1 MLCKYKIL
9 SKLPNPCFSVF
20 IVCKFVGQDN
30 EGMIQRTKAGAHYFG
45 CYTVTRGCFPS
56 LRSRLSSS
64 SLIPSLRDGG
74 TAKGNQTKYIVSI
87 LLCISYWGRGYK
99 RLLFMLSSSSAVR
112 YKLVTLIRALIAIGW
127 VYWEQ
132 GMLHLTPEGKEVLR
146 DMEKDFR
153 RWYLSKKVEDGDKYQ
168 L

>member
-1 MLCKYKIL
+1 LLCKYKIY
-9 SKLPNPCFSVF
+9 SKLPKPCFSLF
-20 IVCKFVGQDN
+20 FVCKFVGQDN
-30 EGMIQRTKAGAHYFG
+30 EEMIRRTKAGSHYFG

-56 LRSRLSSS
+56 LRLRLSSS
-64 SLIPSLRDGG
+64 PLIPSLRDGG

-87 LLCISYWGRGYK
+87 LLCISYWGRGYH

-127 VYWEQ
+127 VYWDQ
-132 GMLHLTPEGKEVLR
+132 GMVYLTPEGIEVMKE
-146 DMEKDFR
+146 MEADFR
-153 RWYLSKKVEDGDKYQ
+153 KWYTSRKVEDGDKYR

>member
-1 MLCKYKIL
+1 MQKIR
-9 SKLPNPCFSVF
+9 S
-20 IVCKFVGQDN
+20 
-30 EGMIQRTKAGAHYFG
+30 RAHYFG
-45 CYTVTRGCFPS
+45 CYTVVRGCFPS
-56 LRSRLSSS
+56 LRSRLSLSP
-64 SLIPSLRDGG
+64 LIPSLRDGG

-87 LLCISYWGRGYK
+87 LLCISNWGRGYH

-127 VYWEQ
+127 VYWES
-132 GMLHLTPEGKEVLR
+132 GMVYLTPEGKEVLR

-153 RWYLSKKVEDGDKYQ
+153 RWYMSKKVEDGDKYR